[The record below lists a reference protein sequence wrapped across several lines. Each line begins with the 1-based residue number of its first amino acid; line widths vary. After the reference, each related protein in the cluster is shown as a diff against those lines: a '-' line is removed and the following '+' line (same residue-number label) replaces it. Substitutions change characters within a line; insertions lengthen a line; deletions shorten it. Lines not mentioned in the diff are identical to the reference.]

1 MKSVLSI
8 RHVHFE
14 DLGLF
19 ESVLTKARHA
29 IRYIDV
35 DLLARL
41 DLRKSMHLQVTAA
54 ISPA

>member
-41 DLRKSMHLQVTAA
+41 DLRKSMHLEVTAA